1 LERNKIVSFFKS
13 AGNPKHRWPN
23 AIFCISLIL
32 SIMVLFPLM
41 GHAFED
47 SLEKDVQKGLAQ
59 GQAIVAAIQKKIQI
73 GSSVSGEIAQLKL
86 SAENIRISNLLMEER
101 FKLREEKVKSLGTK
115 AVDRHEAMVK
125 GYRKALAEYL
135 ALIDKLSSDGTI
147 KQSTADKLQSLLNK
161 FVSKKHRPIIGSL
174 PYKHL
179 NYPAIEPSTSPAI
192 TPAYKGGNKTV
203 SPDDTKSTPEAPIS
217 KEIAELAQS
226 LNWQPVAAYEYV
238 KNSIETEW
246 YWGCQKGAE
255 ETLRQK
261 SGNDC
266 DQALLLSS
274 LLKASGF
281 PTRLVRGNIQFFA
294 SGKEEPINKVK
305 NIIGIDDPAKIAE
318 FFQKAGIPY
327 SPVIQGGKI
336 ANFQIEHIWIESLI
350 PMANYRG
357 AILDEHGKTWM
368 GLDTSIKVKGYTYS
382 NSKSIFEETAVSDQL
397 SAVRDEYL
405 GLASSG
411 TGSTPFELNQTPLEY
426 LKSSINS
433 ELLTLNSQLTYS
445 DFLRTRTL
453 IPEVM
458 NILPSSTQ
466 FSLIKATNEY
476 TSLPDE
482 LVHKV
487 KLSAVSNQPS
497 ANTDKL
503 FEITLP
509 LYKLSNQQVAI
520 SYEPETVQ
528 DQEIIDSYG
537 GLDNT
542 PSYLVRLRPVLKING
557 ERIVVA
563 TDGLPM
569 GADYTLTMEL
579 YSPSVNEGATPAE
592 TITNTM
598 ITGNLTV
605 IGITAGKAVITP
617 SPLAGEGGGEG
628 EKDAERLLFES
639 AQHYIDR
646 GNQAEDELA
655 SLFHLSITR
664 PLPTVVTL
672 AGMIDVTYLLDM
684 PHGFTWKGVYVDADL
699 RAVEA
704 VSGQQSATSGQLT
717 AESSERVKLFM
728 QLSSLQGSI
737 LENRIFEDDFQ
748 VESISTAKLFQLATR
763 NAQPATAIITI
774 DKTNIDAILPTLSYD
789 DSIKEDITNS
799 VNQNYTIRIPESD
812 IAHHD
817 WTGAGYV
824 KENLET
830 GESGWMLS
838 GMIAGGCP
846 VDAQWLNQYY
856 QQILNQ
862 PYAGPSNN
870 DPLAARFLVKV
881 SSTDKQSPA
890 TVGTKLPELLAVFVS
905 DSKGLPVRG
914 ATVTFRT
921 IAGGGKL
928 KCLNI
933 LGLPTDTPA
942 DQCTSRPT
950 NKSGIA
956 KVQLILGKKTGDN
969 PIYQILNTTD
979 ENYSQLG
986 LNLITA
992 SVQSNLSEISLAE
1005 PIEAYGKPDIRDRIV
1020 KVYGEGTTAVV
1031 NNPAGSLAV
1040 KVVDQYDNPISNVT
1054 VKFASITAESLEPAV
1069 TLPTAEQG
1077 LRNIQFYRSEE
1088 CNLPHPDKHIPY
1100 PLYGD
1105 CKTYYTEIDTK
1116 TEYFGAIVNAVLGN
1130 TVNTKYTV
1138 KASATGIPS
1147 SEFTLQSAGYRGT
1160 NDRYLPSG
1168 IYMGYLTI
1176 VNDKGQPVNAART
1189 REELKAPLMSEFYQ
1203 YTDDFTTEGP
1213 SLCEINN
1220 QWTNC
1225 WKIKPKGTI
1234 TMKKVENG
1242 TVAFNPTQGG
1252 GTSAGTQNLGHGLYS
1267 TRYTTG
1273 AAPAVNKIKAEG
1285 KATIAVPEVYYYS
1298 STDEYL
1304 ATSFMPATRDITL
1317 NSGQSALFN
1326 SDTNATIYLPTPD
1339 AKQILEYVVYGVD
1352 VPLTV
1357 EPGLILVNDDGQ
1369 TTTDTTLKY
1378 TILPPEYNAV
1388 IADVDIYK
1396 TDANNTDEWLGY
1408 IPGDKTQ
1415 GQGSVGYVKGSK
1427 FDINTHYKAQV
1438 VLNRGTDAE
1447 IKGRNEINNDNDGN
1461 DNSICE
1467 QDEACVDKVTIPV
1480 GQVKLWTD
1488 EAQPTEVIGAVT
1500 DDITTIKLALT
1511 LKYGREDLSPLE
1523 WSIADSQVLNASQEI
1538 QGTLLNGNNPVPSRP
1553 VSFNS
1558 EGIATVRYEVPTSF
1572 VRFGTSQ
1579 ETSDKDLP
1587 EREVTTRLNG
1597 SALGL
1602 PTIKLK
1608 RPAVVLVHGLWG
1620 TPDSTWNNFKPIVAG
1635 DNGKYFVS
1643 KADYSTGDYS
1653 NVGSLSDNYTVIEEV
1668 VSQTLDDFKSAGFAS
1683 SKVDII
1689 AHSLGGLVTREYCR
1703 RQPVTCAD
1711 SIRKLITIDTPH
1723 LGSEVATQWIE
1734 WVRPFDLHKKALAA
1748 IGFPDGLAFD
1758 DLNPNSV
1765 VLGQLQNQILPIPTF
1780 KIAGRAPD
1788 NDYGYGLIYGL
1799 WDQMKSRFSLVPDE
1813 SFETQVNIE
1822 FWNWKTAHYVTS
1834 HYFYTPVFRSQND
1847 ATFLGRNDRIV
1858 SVRSQINGNIENS
1871 RVFDNND
1878 HFTVTKS
1885 QSAVQSCVKQLLDA
1899 KINSAGNIPACD
1911 Y

>member
-1 LERNKIVSFFKS
+1 LLCAAAF
-13 AGNPKHRWPN
+13 APLA
-23 AIFCISLIL
+23 AIAAEG
-32 SIMVLFPLM
+32 SI
-41 GHAFED
+41 ESD
-47 SLEKDVQKGLAQ
+47 IQKGFEQ
-59 GQAIVAAIQKKIQI
+59 SKAIVLTIQNKLQA
-73 GSSVSGEIAQLKL
+73 GVSVSSEIAGLK
-86 SAENIRISNLLMEER
+86 AAADDIKISNLLMEER
-101 FKLREEKVKSLGTK
+101 FKLREEKVKSLGAK
-115 AVDRHEAMVK
+115 AVDRHEAMAK
-125 GYRKALAEYL
+125 GYRKALTEYL
-135 ALIDKLSSDGTI
+135 TLIDNLPSNGTI
-147 KQSTADKLQSLLNK
+147 KQSAVDKLQSLLNK
-161 FVSKKHRPIIGSL
+161 LLPKKHRPIIGSL

-179 NYPAIEPSTSPAI
+179 NYPAIEPSTDSAI

-203 SPDDTKSTPEAPIS
+203 DANDTKSTPEAPIS
-217 KEIAELAQS
+217 KEIAALAQS
-226 LNWQPVAAYEYV
+226 LNWQPVAIYEHV
-238 KNSIETEW
+238 KNTIETEW

-294 SGKEEPINKVK
+294 SDDKPIERIK
-305 NIIGIDDPAKIAE
+305 NLIGIDDPAKMAE

-327 SPVIQGGKI
+327 KPIIAGGKI

-357 AILDEHGKTWM
+357 AIIDEHGKTWI
-368 GLDTSIKVKGYTYS
+368 GLDTSIKVKGYEY
-382 NSKSIFEETAVSDQL
+382 NQPQDIFENAALSSQL
-397 SAVRDEYL
+397 SAIRDEYL
-405 GLASSG
+405 ALDLNSQP
-411 TGSTPFELNQTPLEY
+411 STTQPATPLEY
-426 LKSSINS
+426 LLSSINS
-433 ELLTLNSQLTYS
+433 ELQTQNSPLAYA
-445 DFLRTRTL
+445 DFLRTRVL

-476 TSLPDE
+476 TSIPDE

-497 ANTDKL
+497 ANADKL

-646 GNQAEDELA
+646 GNQAENELA

-672 AGMIDVTYLLDM
+672 GGMIDVTYLLDM

-699 RAVEA
+699 RRIETVR
-704 VSGQQSATSGQLT
+704 
-717 AESSERVKLFM
+717 SSESGVQSEKQKLFI

-737 LENRIFEDDFQ
+737 LENRIFEDDFN
-748 VESISTAKLFQLATR
+748 VESISTAKLLQLVTR
-763 NAQPATAIITI
+763 NAQPGTSIITI

-789 DSIKEDITNS
+789 DSIKEDILNS
-799 VNQNYTIRIPESD
+799 VNQNYTIKIPESEVT
-812 IAHHD
+812 HHD
-817 WTGAGYV
+817 WTGIGYI

-881 SSTDKQSPA
+881 SSTDKQPPA

-1054 VKFASITAESLEPAV
+1054 VKFASATAESLEPAV

-1138 KASATGIPS
+1138 KATAMGIPS
-1147 SEFTLQSAGYRGT
+1147 AEFTLKSTGYRDT
-1160 NDRYLPSG
+1160 NERYLPSG

-1176 VNDKGQPVNAART
+1176 VNDKGQPVNAARAG
-1189 REELKAPLMSEFYQ
+1189 EELKAPLMSEFYQ

-1252 GTSAGTQNLGHGLYS
+1252 GTSAGTQNLGHGLYG
-1267 TRYTTG
+1267 THYTTG

-1304 ATSFMPATRDITL
+1304 ATSLMPTTRSITL

-1339 AKQILEYVVYGVD
+1339 AKQTLEYVVYGVD

-1396 TDANNTDEWLGY
+1396 TDANNADEWLGY

-1415 GQGSVGYVKGSK
+1415 GQGSVGYVKGSN

-1447 IKGRNEINNDNDGN
+1447 IKGRNERNNDNDGN

-1480 GQVKLWTD
+1480 GQLKLWTD

-1500 DDITTIKLALT
+1500 DDITTIKLALSV
-1511 LKYGREDLSPLE
+1511 KYGREDLSPLT
-1523 WSIADSQVLNASQEI
+1523 WTIADSQVLNASQEI
-1538 QGTLLNGNNPVPSRP
+1538 QGTLLNGNNPAPSRP

-1558 EGIATVRYEVPTSF
+1558 EGIATVRYEVPTTF
-1572 VRFGTSQ
+1572 VRYGTSPEIEEQ
-1579 ETSDKDLP
+1579 DRNLP
-1587 EREVTTRLNG
+1587 EREVLIKLNG
-1597 SALGL
+1597 STLGL

-1608 RPAVVLVHGLWG
+1608 RPPLVLVHGTWG
-1620 TPDSTWNNFKPIVAG
+1620 TPKGTWNEFKPIAIG
-1635 DNGKYFVS
+1635 DGDKYFVTR
-1643 KADYSTGDYS
+1643 ADYSSGDYS
-1653 NVGSLSDNYTVIEEV
+1653 NVGSLEQNYPAIQDAIDMAMDAVIAKGIAA
-1668 VSQTLDDFKSAGFAS
+1668 T
-1683 SKVDII
+1683 KVDVLT
-1689 AHSLGGLVTREYCR
+1689 HSLGGLVVREYCR
-1703 RQPVTCAD
+1703 RETATC
-1711 SIRKLITIDTPH
+1711 SNTIRKIITMDAPH
-1723 LGSEVATQWIE
+1723 LGTELADVWVANRSTIGFIAR
-1734 WVRPFDLHKKALAA
+1734 VRRLFNMDPIDGDALDVQRVNSTELQSLAAFDLPVPLHKIVGKT
-1748 IGFPDGLAFD
+1748 PD
-1758 DLNPNSV
+1758 
-1765 VLGQLQNQILPIPTF
+1765 Q
-1780 KIAGRAPD
+1780 K
-1788 NDYGYGLIYGL
+1788 YGYVLLTKGL
-1799 WDQMKSRFSLVPDE
+1799 WAILGKYFNLVPDQ
-1813 SFETQVNIE
+1813 SFPLLEQITQFDPNG
-1822 FWNWKTAHYVTS
+1822 FPYVVAERNYS
-1834 HYFYTPVFRSQND
+1834 ALFSSIGDFD
-1847 ATFLGRNDRIV
+1847 AGRNDRIV
-1858 SVRSQINGNIENS
+1858 SIHSQKDGNSINTTVIEN
-1871 RVFDNND
+1871 VD
-1878 HFTVTKS
+1878 HVTIHEEAPSITKCIN
-1885 QSAVQSCVKQLLDA
+1885 ALLDA
-1899 KINSAGNIPACD
+1899 RETDTIWISGCTP
-1911 Y
+1911 